1 MADGP
6 WPTTPPGSASL
17 SVLNHVWYRRQKTK
31 RSEGKVKRSD
41 SVPVA
46 SITPR
51 VALQTVN
58 GGKPQ
63 RKHGNRQQIAA
74 ALHDWLTT
82 SIGGQPPGGAPSS
95 ADRLLAPRSRR
106 LSTTLIILSRKY
118 VSGSEKRKR
127 KKCSDDFIEIL
138 EETFESAK

>member
-106 LSTTLIILSRKY
+106 LRGLH
-118 VSGSEKRKR
+118 VSFCPR
-127 KKCSDDFIEIL
+127 
-138 EETFESAK
+138 A